1 MADAENGMKRM
12 ILIVL
17 ILIGLLFL
25 AQSKSIINLGGRDGN
40 LLLGGL
46 TNNSTSN
53 SSINLSNTS
62 ALHLGGD
69 NGTLLFTDITNAS
82 KNLSDWGSKPPRAPL
97 PPGYD
102 PKSAQTYAILR
113 ANHMGY

>member
-1 MADAENGMKRM
+1 MKRM
-12 ILIVL
+12 TLIIVVL
-17 ILIGLLFL
+17 VALVLL
-25 AQSKSIINLGGRDGN
+25 AQSKSLINLGGREGN

-53 SSINLSNTS
+53 SSINLSQNAS

-69 NGTLLFTDITNAS
+69 DGNSLLQNLTNES
-82 KNLSDWGSKPPRAPL
+82 KNLSEWGSKPPVAPL
-97 PPGYD
+97 PPNYD

-113 ANHMGY
+113 MNHMGD